1 MNTLQINWSS
11 LDKFISSQPKPVIDH
26 SAYPLKFKR
35 KVTNPPWCGP
45 IEPEFKNSLEDIA
58 VAKINELYKE
68 REAILKEI
76 KNTKPVNDLHKQ
88 VLEYSIQSHEVNFK
102 KWLKYWLRL
111 SGYEPEG
118 QSITSVAVQNAREY
132 PTQDLIPDVK
142 PCGSK
147 FRVACPFHDE
157 RNPSFYIYPNG
168 SWHCFGCAA
177 HGTNAIDFMQKA
189 NPEMGFMEIVNKLQ
203 I

>member
-1 MNTLQINWSS
+1 MNTFQINFDSIE
-11 LDKFISSQPKPVIDH
+11 KFIRNQPHLIIDH
-26 SAYPLKFKR
+26 TAYPLKFKR
-35 KVTNPPWCGP
+35 KVTNPPWCGA
-45 IEPEFKNSLEDIA
+45 IESEFKDGLEDIA

-68 REAILKEI
+68 KKSFLEEI
-76 KNTKPVNDLHKQ
+76 KNIGPVNDLHKQ
-88 VLEYSIQSHEVNFK
+88 VLEYSIQSYEEKFK

-118 QSITSVAVQNAREY
+118 QSITSVAVQKAREY
-132 PTQDLIPDVK
+132 PTQDLIPEVK
-142 PCGSK
+142 QCGNK
-147 FRVACPFHDE
+147 FRVACPFHEE
-157 RNPSFYIYPNG
+157 RSPSFYIYPDG

-177 HGTNAIDFMQKA
+177 HGNNAIDFMQKA

>member
-1 MNTLQINWSS
+1 MNTFQIDFDLIDEFVSR
-11 LDKFISSQPKPVIDH
+11 QPQLVVDH
-26 SAYPLKFKR
+26 TAYPLKLKK

-45 IEPEFKNSLEDIA
+45 IEPEFKNSLEDVA
-58 VAKINELYKE
+58 VANINELYKE
-68 REAILKEI
+68 RESFLAEVETI
-76 KNTKPVNDLHKQ
+76 KPVNELHKQ
-88 VLEYSIQSHEVNFK
+88 VLEYSIQSHEENFK

-111 SGYEPEG
+111 SGYEPG
-118 QSITSVAVQNAREY
+118 GLSITSVAVQKAREY
-132 PTQDLIPDVK
+132 PTQDLIPEAR

-168 SWHCFGCAA
+168 SWHCFGCSA
-177 HGTNAIDFMQKA
+177 HGNNAIDFMQKA
-189 NPEMGFMEIVNKLQ
+189 NPEMGFMEIVGKLQ

>member
-1 MNTLQINWSS
+1 MNTFQINSNS
-11 LDKFISSQPKPVIDH
+11 IEEFISKQPKLVIDH

-35 KVTNPPWCGP
+35 RVTNPPWCGP
-45 IEPEFKNSLEDIA
+45 IELEFKDSLEDIS
-58 VAKINELYKE
+58 VTKINELYKKKE
-68 REAILKEI
+68 SFLIEI
-76 KNTKPVNDLHKQ
+76 KAIKPVNDLHKQ
-88 VLEYSIQSHEVNFK
+88 VLEYSIQSHEENFR

-118 QSITSVAVQNAREY
+118 QSITGVAIQKAREY
-132 PTQDLIPDVK
+132 PTQDLIPDAK

-147 FRVACPFHDE
+147 FRVACPFHEE
-157 RNPSFYIYPNG
+157 RNPSFYIYLDG
-168 SWHCFGCAA
+168 SWHCFGCAV
-177 HGTNAIDFMQKA
+177 HGNNAIDFMQKA